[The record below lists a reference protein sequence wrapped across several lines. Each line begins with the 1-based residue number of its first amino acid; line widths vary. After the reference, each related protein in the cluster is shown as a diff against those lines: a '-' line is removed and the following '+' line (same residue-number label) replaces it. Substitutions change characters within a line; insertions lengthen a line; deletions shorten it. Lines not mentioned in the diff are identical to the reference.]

1 MTKIDSKLSLE
12 VFSMDIRH
20 LEYFVEV
27 ARQKSFSK
35 AAAITHVSQ
44 SAISKMI
51 KDLETE
57 LGTALFNRTSKYV
70 HLTEAGSI
78 FLDQA
83 QQVVVMF
90 HNLTTEFENKIKME
104 KGKIFIGLPPITSS
118 TTFAELLGEF
128 KKKYPQIEI
137 SLSEYGSKKVVLA
150 IQDGTL
156 DIGVVC
162 IPTDKQYF
170 DSLSLSSEPLFLIVS
185 SQNAI
190 SQLPSIDLA
199 SLSNESFVLYSEDFS
214 LHDEIINQCK
224 QVGFSPR
231 VIFETSQRDLM
242 TQIVAANLGIAFL
255 PSSICRELDATRIAS
270 VPLTQPQII
279 HKMSIIWK
287 KGRVLSHAAR
297 LWLQF
302 AEDYF
307 TATEH
312 RKESKGTN
320 PHK

>member
-1 MTKIDSKLSLE
+1 MNKIDSKLYLG
-12 VFSMDIRH
+12 VFTMDIRH

-35 AAAITHVSQ
+35 AASITHVSQ

-57 LGTALFNRTSKYV
+57 LGTSLFNRTSKYV
-70 HLTEAGSI
+70 QLTDAGMI

-90 HNLTTEFENKIKME
+90 QNLTTEFENKIKME

-118 TTFAELLGEF
+118 TIFAELLGEF

-137 SLSEYGSKKVVLA
+137 SLSEYGSKKVALA

-156 DIGVVC
+156 DIGVIC
-162 IPTDKQYF
+162 IVPDGQSV
-170 DSLSLSSEPLFLIVS
+170 DSLSFTKDPLSVIVS
-185 SQNAI
+185 SQNPI
-190 SQLPSIDLA
+190 SQLPSIELA

-224 QVGFSPR
+224 NVGFSPN
-231 VIFETSQRDLM
+231 VIFETSQRELM

-255 PSSICRELDATRIAS
+255 PSEVCKELDSNRIVS
-270 VPLTQPQII
+270 VPLIQPQII
-279 HKMSIIWK
+279 HNMSIIWK
-287 KGRVLSHAAR
+287 KGRFMSHAAS

-302 AEDYF
+302 AENYF
-307 TATEH
+307 TSNERT
-312 RKESKGTN
+312 R
-320 PHK
+320 

>member
-1 MTKIDSKLSLE
+1 ME
-12 VFSMDIRH
+12 IRH

-35 AAAITHVSQ
+35 AASITHVSQ

-57 LGTALFNRTSKYV
+57 LGTSLFNRTSKYV
-70 HLTEAGSI
+70 QLTDAGII

-83 QQVVVMF
+83 QQVVIMF
-90 HNLTTEFENKIKME
+90 HNLTTEFENKIKLE

-118 TTFAELLGEF
+118 TIFAELLGEF

-137 SLSEYGSKKVVLA
+137 SLSEYGSKKVALA

-156 DIGVVC
+156 DTGIICVA
-162 IPTDKQYF
+162 PDNQQF
-170 DSLSLSSEPLFLIVS
+170 DSLSFSKDPLWVIVS
-185 SQNAI
+185 SQNPL

-199 SLSNESFVLYSEDFS
+199 SLANESFVLYSEDFS

-224 QVGFSPR
+224 NVGFSPN
-231 VIFETSQRDLM
+231 VIFETSQRELM

-255 PSSICRELDATRIAS
+255 PSAVCKELDANRIAS

-279 HKMSIIWK
+279 HNMSIIWK
-287 KGRVLSHAAR
+287 KGRFLSHAAR

-302 AEDYF
+302 AENYF
-307 TATEH
+307 TAN
-312 RKESKGTN
+312 ESTR
-320 PHK
+320 

>member
-1 MTKIDSKLSLE
+1 
-12 VFSMDIRH
+12 MDIRH

-35 AAAITHVSQ
+35 AASITHVSQ

-57 LGTALFNRTSKYV
+57 LGTSLFNRTSKYV
-70 HLTEAGSI
+70 QLTDAGMI

-90 HNLTTEFENKIKME
+90 QNLTTEFENKIKME

-118 TTFAELLGEF
+118 TIFAELLGEF

-137 SLSEYGSKKVVLA
+137 SLSEYGSKKVALA

-156 DIGVVC
+156 DIGVIC
-162 IPTDKQYF
+162 IEPDNQYV
-170 DSLSLSSEPLFLIVS
+170 DSLSFTKDPLFVIVS
-185 SQNAI
+185 SQNPI
-190 SQLPSIDLA
+190 SQLPSIELA

-224 QVGFSPR
+224 NVGFSPN
-231 VIFETSQRDLM
+231 VIFETSQRELM

-255 PSSICRELDATRIAS
+255 PSEVCKELDSTRIVS
-270 VPLTQPQII
+270 VPLIQPQII
-279 HKMSIIWK
+279 HNMSIIWK
-287 KGRVLSHAAR
+287 KGRFMSHAAR

-302 AEDYF
+302 AENYF
-307 TATEH
+307 TSNERT
-312 RKESKGTN
+312 K
-320 PHK
+320 